1 VEWDR
6 EKAAAGR
13 RKNHLPFPTLNR
25 GTGVAQARKR
35 HTDCLVINQID
46 GMQCLWMR
54 KLHET
59 LRSSTGHYWATR
71 VRSRDLTFAT
81 MILQ

>member
-13 RKNHLPFPTLNR
+13 RKNHLPFTTLDR

-35 HTDCLVINQID
+35 HTDCLVISQID
-46 GMQCLWMR
+46 AMQCLWMR
-54 KLHET
+54 KLNET
-59 LRSSTGHYWATR
+59 LRSGTGHYSATR
-71 VRSRDLTFAT
+71 ARSRDLTFAT
-81 MILQ
+81 MILK